1 MFSWGLHKWLRSDF
15 TGFRGGFAG
24 FAAVSRVSRCYYEL
38 HNARTE
44 VWGSGNQGEKILQP
58 HEEGGGLLRGPHVTG
73 AGPRCLEGGFAQDFA
88 GFAGGFAV
96 VSQVSQ

>member
-1 MFSWGLHKWLRSDF
+1 M
-15 TGFRGGFAG
+15 
-24 FAAVSRVSRCYYEL
+24 YEL
-38 HNARTE
+38 QNAGTE

-58 HEEGGGLLRGPHVTG
+58 HEEGGGPQGATG

-96 VSQVSQ
+96 PSQISQ

>member
-1 MFSWGLHKWLRSDF
+1 MNCRTPGQKYGALEIRVKRFSSPMRRGG
-15 TGFRGGFAG
+15 GFRNPPPLLMGGHG
-24 FAAVSRVSRCYYEL
+24 
-38 HNARTE
+38 
-44 VWGSGNQGEKILQP
+44 
-58 HEEGGGLLRGPHVTG
+58 TG

>member
-1 MFSWGLHKWLRSDF
+1 MNCGMLGQKYGALEIRVKGFSSPMR
-15 TGFRGGFAG
+15 RGG
-24 FAAVSRVSRCYYEL
+24 V
-38 HNARTE
+38 
-44 VWGSGNQGEKILQP
+44 P
-58 HEEGGGLLRGPHVTG
+58 GGGVGTG